1 MVGTPTL
8 AQADAAVK
16 ESLAFIAFGSICSRA
31 MRWTSF
37 SSSLGRDQ
45 RLGHGLLRGSPER

>member
-8 AQADAAVK
+8 AQPDAAVK

-45 RLGHGLLRGSPER
+45 RLGHGLLRGSQER